1 MFNMAVIILVL
12 HLNITNLGSGCQI
25 SAHVQQDLHD
35 ALMSVEGG
43 GDERSGAHLWA
54 ALEEDM

>member
-1 MFNMAVIILVL
+1 MFTKSVIILVF
-12 HLNITNLGSGCQI
+12 HLNITNLGSGRQI

-43 GDERSGAHLWA
+43 GDQRSGAHLHA
-54 ALEEDM
+54 A